1 MNFEDMRRPVIL
13 AVLAVLSAVSCGPS
27 SYTMSV
33 DVRRPSATGYDF
45 SGKSMAIAYL
55 VDGKQSDSTFIAAM
69 AEGLASGLEKDYFN
83 SETVIPLYTLPYVP
97 DSDYSAKD
105 TLVNLIMDLE
115 SDVVLLLDRPVFKE
129 SVFADKPVS
138 GYNPQIPDNPQTPDG
153 PQTSNSLVTNAT
165 VPFYVNLY
173 VMDAMDKADTVRVFR
188 GISQY
193 PVAFWAN
200 GNESREELEDL
211 AHVAAAS
218 MAQSGGA
225 SMAGRFAP
233 EWEKLNC
240 TFYYYS
246 DYAWVQASEKLVNCD
261 FKGAMDGYLELV
273 GRGSADRRASAAY
286 DLALCCYLIKE
297 YEMAIA
303 WLDYA
308 DRCYQLPNS
317 QALRKR
323 CLQK

>member
-1 MNFEDMRRPVIL
+1 MRRPVIL

-138 GYNPQIPDNPQTPDG
+138 DG

-225 SMAGRFAP
+225 SMAGRFTP

-261 FKGAMDGYLELV
+261 FKGAMDGYL
-273 GRGSADRRASAAY
+273 
-286 DLALCCYLIKE
+286 
-297 YEMAIA
+297 
-303 WLDYA
+303 
-308 DRCYQLPNS
+308 
-317 QALRKR
+317 
-323 CLQK
+323 